1 MWRCAVWL
9 SGGCVKGSNESWIF
23 RGGWCQFM
31 EDFEYSQEEDY
42 LAAQNLTKTIS
53 EPLYVIQD
61 IYVESQMTSNV
72 AK

>member
-1 MWRCAVWL
+1 
-9 SGGCVKGSNESWIF
+9 
-23 RGGWCQFM
+23 M